1 VLWLSSIAQ
10 LTLALP
16 GGDPGLLVDA
26 GLLAVVAVAVV
37 AVVAFAALLARQT
50 ARPVAALHAGGRAVG
65 VRHRA
70 MRAAYLR
77 QRDPDAAGR
86 PRPRA
91 PSA

>member
-1 VLWLSSIAQ
+1 VLWLLSILQIPAG
-10 LTLALP
+10 TP
-16 GGDPGLLVDA
+16 SGNA
-26 GLLAVVAVAVV
+26 GLLTVVALAL
-37 AVVAFAALLARQT
+37 ALAALATLVARQT
-50 ARPVAALHAGGRAVG
+50 ARPVATLHAGVRVVG

-91 PSA
+91 PSADPAA